1 MMKDGKRERAFLCR
15 VVREAWEKCG
25 GRPSVTDVKSAFDL
39 VTDIDFAMEKFITRA
54 IGEEFP
60 GDAVIGEE
68 YNPLTELPAGRCW
81 TVDPVDG
88 TVNFARGLPLFGV
101 QCAFCE
107 DGIPLA
113 SAIYLP
119 AFGELYSASAGAG
132 ARLNGEPIFVSSRR
146 EDMAVASVGDYS
158 HRSAE
163 LFEMQLGMTR
173 SAAARVAKVRH
184 FGAASVDFSWLAA
197 GRTDAFVMLTRNLW
211 DIVPGMLLVKE
222 AGGVVRS
229 ADGGEFVFGGRGIVA
244 AASEEIADIFCARVR
259 EEV

>member
-1 MMKDGKRERAFLCR
+1 MKDGKRERAFLCR

-88 TVNFARGLPLFGV
+88 TVNFAHGLPLFGV

-107 DGIPLA
+107 GGIPPSQKA
-113 SAIYLP
+113 HCTPKSGSPCAKFTVPSTGSTVQHLP
-119 AFGELYSASAGAG
+119 AGSSVRGLYSSPITASPGNSSPM
-132 ARLNGEPIFVSSRR
+132 ARVMNFS
-146 EDMAVASVGDYS
+146 MAKSMSV
-158 HRSAE
+158 
-163 LFEMQLGMTR
+163 TR
-173 SAAARVAKVRH
+173 SNADLTSVTLGLPPHFSHASRTTLQRNARSRFPSFIISPFARSRGLCSR
-184 FGAASVDFSWLAA
+184 FARSTPISVFLPCRLCSRYL
-197 GRTDAFVMLTRNLW
+197 
-211 DIVPGMLLVKE
+211 
-222 AGGVVRS
+222 S
-229 ADGGEFVFGGRGIVA
+229 
-244 AASEEIADIFCARVR
+244 
-259 EEV
+259 